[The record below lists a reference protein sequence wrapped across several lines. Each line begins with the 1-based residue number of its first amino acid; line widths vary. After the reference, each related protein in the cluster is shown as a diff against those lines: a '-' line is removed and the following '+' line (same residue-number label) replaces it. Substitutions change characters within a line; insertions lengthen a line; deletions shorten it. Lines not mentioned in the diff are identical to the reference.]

1 MASQGKRMVPEA
13 LIKKLQDFSNN
24 GLAALTAGNITTLTT
39 NQINSLK
46 CGDIV
51 CKEDSTGK
59 HAYIVSYK
67 KDGTGICLTY
77 ADASVVETVSYD
89 YSGSAWVYN
98 STDITPIKNVVAN
111 PTLAGTEANLTGL
124 QVGDTK
130 YAMPKLYAL
139 TFNISDTYLTFIVRK
154 SSGLNGIV
162 MNSNEDTTCTMTEN
176 QIKSL
181 YYSLDTALTD
191 GNGYLLNSIV
201 SDTGS
206 GYASYSNTSDI
217 IFNDSNNNYN
227 FEFSVNESSIS
238 INECSS
244 MPITIYEKQIF

>member
-98 STDITPIKNVVAN
+98 STDITNINTVVAN
-111 PTLAGTEANLTGL
+111 PTLAGTEANLAGL

-130 YAMPKLYAL
+130 YAMPHLYEYYMHYSIGDDNIYCNVISTKDIDFTTITIDKIFELLGEKTHSASGIVDYGDTDYAVVYGIYCDDTDVFML
-139 TFNISDTYLTFIVRK
+139 GSISNADNDNLQTGISDIFDGSLPSVLDWT
-154 SSGLNGIV
+154 
-162 MNSNEDTTCTMTEN
+162 
-176 QIKSL
+176 IKKVQL
-181 YYSLDTALTD
+181 
-191 GNGYLLNSIV
+191 
-201 SDTGS
+201 
-206 GYASYSNTSDI
+206 
-217 IFNDSNNNYN
+217 F
-227 FEFSVNESSIS
+227 
-238 INECSS
+238 
-244 MPITIYEKQIF
+244 